1 MKKMKK
7 VMALLLSLVMVLA
20 MSIATFATET
30 TSGFKITAPN
40 NGHTYEVYQ
49 IFTGDLST
57 EDGVQILSNLKW
69 GKNGKGGT
77 ADTAVNA
84 DVISALNNVK
94 GQSDT
99 NILAVVANY
108 VNLDKTKVFGTVSN
122 ATALNVPAGY
132 YLIKD
137 VDGAFTN
144 EDDSYTKYIVK
155 VAENI
160 TIDPKSDKPSVEK
173 KVQENVKTE
182 NTTGGYGDRYNDT
195 ADYNIGDAVP
205 FKLIGTVP
213 DMSQYA
219 KYKYTFHDTLSKAFN
234 APTEED
240 IKVYVASKKAGTD
253 KKLVTDGFTT
263 NIATDVDTGITTITV
278 STDDLKTIKY
288 TKGTE
293 TATEVQKGDYI
304 LVEYSAVLN
313 ENASIESATP
323 GNTNEVYLTY
333 SNNPNQGGNGIPEEG
348 KTPVDKVIVFT
359 YKLDA
364 EKVDGQDANKKL
376 ENVTF
381 RVYRK
386 TASNEKEWAKVTD
399 GKLSGWTKEENEATT
414 LSSDKDGK
422 FSVAGLDDG
431 NYYIKEVQ
439 QLPGYNKLT
448 EDVEVAIVANTSNGQ
463 SGAGE
468 VSELKWVKL
477 IDKNNIE
484 GTVVTIKNNKGTNLP
499 TTGGMGTTIFY
510 VVGSILVLGAAILL
524 ITKKRM
530 SAR

>member
-20 MSIATFATET
+20 MSIATFATEGST
-30 TSGFKITAPN
+30 ESSNTYTITAPD

-57 EDGVQILSNLKW
+57 ENGVQILSNLKW
-69 GKNGKGGT
+69 GKNGKGGV

-108 VNLDKTKVFGTVSN
+108 VNLDKANVFGTVSN
-122 ATALNVPAGY
+122 AIALNVPAGY

-137 VDGAFTN
+137 VDGKFTN
-144 EDDSYTKYIVK
+144 KNDSYTKYIVK

-173 KVQENVKTE
+173 KFQENVKTD
-182 NTTGGYGDRYNDT
+182 NTTDGYGDRYNDT

-219 KYKYTFHDTLSKAFN
+219 KYKYTFHDTLSNSFD
-234 APTEED
+234 APSKD
-240 IKVYVASKKAGTD
+240 RVKVYVSSSKSGEGQKEITD
-253 KKLVTDGFTT
+253 TFTVTVSGQ
-263 NIATDVDTGITTITV
+263 NITV
-278 STDDLKTIKY
+278 STDNLKAIDGVEKGKY
-288 TKGTE
+288 
-293 TATEVQKGDYI
+293 VI
-304 LVEYSAVLN
+304 VEYSAVLN
-313 ENASIESATP
+313 KNASIESATP

-333 SNNPNQGGNGIPEEG
+333 SNNPNQGGDGTPEEG

-386 TASNEKEWAKVTD
+386 IANNEKEWAKVTD
-399 GKLSGWTKEENEATT
+399 GKLSGWTISEDDATT
-414 LSSDKDGK
+414 LKSDKDGK

-431 NYYIKEVQ
+431 TYYIKEVQ

-468 VSELKWVKL
+468 VSELTEIKL
-477 IDKNNIE
+477 KVDKSDIKGN
-484 GTVVTIKNNKGTNLP
+484 VVTIKNNKGTNLP